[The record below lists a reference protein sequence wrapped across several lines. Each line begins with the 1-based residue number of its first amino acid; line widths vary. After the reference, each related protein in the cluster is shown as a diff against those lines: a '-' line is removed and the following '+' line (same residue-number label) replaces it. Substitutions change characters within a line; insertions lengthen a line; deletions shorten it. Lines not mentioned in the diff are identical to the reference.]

1 MFVIFQNRIFVVT
14 NICML
19 IAILLVQG
27 LVFRSLYRVV
37 DSLLGLLLCD
47 LILFFWMKW
56 KMKQQD
62 TQEK

>member
-1 MFVIFQNRIFVVT
+1 MFVILQNRIFVVT

-19 IAILLVQG
+19 IGILLVQG

-37 DSLLGLLLCD
+37 DSLLGLLLYD

-56 KMKQQD
+56 KMKRQN
-62 TQEK
+62 T

>member
-1 MFVIFQNRIFVVT
+1 
-14 NICML
+14 ML

-62 TQEK
+62 TQ